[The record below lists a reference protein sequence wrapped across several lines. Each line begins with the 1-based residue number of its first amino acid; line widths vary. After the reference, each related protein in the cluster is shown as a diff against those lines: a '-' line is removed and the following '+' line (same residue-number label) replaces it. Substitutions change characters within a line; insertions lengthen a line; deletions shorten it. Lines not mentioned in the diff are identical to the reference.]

1 MSVTQEIKN
10 RLDIVDVVS
19 DYGVQLRKSGRSYA
33 GFCPFH
39 PNTKTP
45 AFYVF
50 PESQT
55 WRCFGACAE
64 GGDVFT
70 FVMKKNGW
78 DFKEALADLAR
89 KAGVEL
95 EERRPQDPS
104 RQAAEERLYGLLN
117 AAADYYHQLLLHAP
131 QAEAA
136 RRYVD
141 GRALTEET
149 VAAFRLGFSLD
160 AWDAARSHFTG
171 QGYREEELV
180 RAGLLTEHEERK
192 TTYDRFRGRLMFPI
206 RDLDGRVVGFGA
218 RTLDPDGIPKY
229 LNSPQTALFD
239 KSHLIYGLDM
249 ARRYIREARE
259 VVIVEGYMDAIQ
271 AWQAGFRNVVAQM
284 GTALTE
290 PQLRTLQ
297 RFSKRFILALDA
309 DAAGAK
315 ATLRGLQLARE
326 TLDRELDVG
335 FNARGLQQLETRLKV
350 DVRVVTLPPGN
361 DPDKI
366 IRADPTQWPR
376 LLAEAKSVV
385 EYVIGVLAAELDP
398 ADAKAKAGLA
408 RQVLPLINDIGDE
421 VEREHYLSLLSR
433 TLSIPVETLRR
444 EQAQMRALLGK
455 KRPPGIRTAATDDR
469 PPGMLTATPSK
480 GGRDAMKS
488 GSSSVVRGPSS
499 AAAPAEPEFGPLD
512 AGPPP
517 DMDEPDYGPEAGGFT
532 PLRGASRPGRHS
544 AVLEA
549 HFLRN
554 ILEQPGALTR
564 VNAYL
569 RGHRQPEVAPN
580 DFSRADDRAIFAAA
594 DDRTL
599 AGPSVASIDELCDS
613 LGAVLAERVHTLLAL
628 PPTPETKL
636 DKLPETLTLSVL
648 DWRLEK
654 LKEVTAQVKGQIES
668 AGRELPVD
676 ERTELYRHLDAM
688 AAEMLRIHQAKNA
701 QSAVGRRRAEE
712 AARRSR

>member
-64 GGDVFT
+64 GGDVFS

-95 EERRPQDPS
+95 EERRPVDPG
-104 RQAAEERLYGLLN
+104 RQAAEDRLFGLLN
-117 AAADYYHQLLLHAP
+117 TAADYYHQLLLHAP

-141 GRALTEET
+141 GRALTGET

-160 AWDAARSHFTG
+160 SWDAARTHFTG
-171 QGYREEELV
+171 QGYREDELV

-229 LNSPQTALFD
+229 LNSPQTELFD

-249 ARRYIREARE
+249 AKRHIREARE

-290 PQLRTLQ
+290 PQLRALQ
-297 RFSKRFILALDA
+297 RYSKRFILALDA

-326 TLDRELDVG
+326 TLERELDVG

-350 DVRVVTLPPGN
+350 DIRVVTLPPGN

-366 IRADPTQWPR
+366 IRADPTRWPK

-385 EYVIGVLAAELDP
+385 EYVIGVLEAEMDP
-398 ADAKAKAGLA
+398 TDAKAKAALA

-421 VEREHYLSLLSR
+421 VEREHYLVLLGR
-433 TLSIPVETLRR
+433 TLGIPVETLRR
-444 EQAQMRALLGK
+444 EQAQLRAQVRARPRPAAGPGK
-455 KRPPGIRTAATDDR
+455 SVADGRPQAAAGPGGGPPAVAGRDR
-469 PPGMLTATPSK
+469 PPEP
-480 GGRDAMKS
+480 DF
-488 GSSSVVRGPSS
+488 GPPDFE
-499 AAAPAEPEFGPLD
+499 AAA
-512 AGPPP
+512 
-517 DMDEPDYGPEAGGFT
+517 YGPTTGGFT
-532 PLRGASRPGRHS
+532 PLRGASRPGRH
-544 AVLEA
+544 AIALEA

-554 ILEQPGALTR
+554 VLEQPGALTR

-569 RGHRQPEVAPN
+569 RKAHQREVAPN
-580 DFSRADDRAIFAAA
+580 DFTRAEDRVVFAAA
-594 DDRTL
+594 EARSL
-599 AGPSVASIDELCDS
+599 AGPTVASISELCDS
-613 LGAVLAERVHTLLAL
+613 LDAVLAERVRTLLAL
-628 PPTPETKL
+628 SPTPETKL

-668 AGRELPVD
+668 SAAELPDD

-701 QSAVGRRRAEE
+701 LSALGRRRAEE
-712 AARRSR
+712 AAKRGR